1 MLYYIMYLIHWA
13 LNKVQIIM
21 NVSSMYKS
29 LSKKKKKKTLLWG
42 NGVRPLAPIVT
53 LAEIIFLITREGNI
67 LRKTIL
73 RKVLTKNGK

>member
-1 MLYYIMYLIHWA
+1 MYLIHWA

-29 LSKKKKKKTLLWG
+29 LSKKKKTLLWG

-73 RKVLTKNGK
+73 GKVLTKNGK